1 MERTYFIKTDRI
13 GFSKWN
19 RDDIELA
26 RTLWGNPDVTK
37 FICASGHFS
46 EEDIQ
51 ERLAVEIG
59 NEDKY
64 QVQYWPIFEL
74 NSNEFIGCCGLRP
87 YKKNQYE
94 MGFHLLPEYW
104 GEKFATE
111 AANAVIDY
119 AFRHFHAEGECRK
132 RCVNS

>member
-94 MGFHLLPEYW
+94 MGFHLLPEYL
-104 GEKFATE
+104 GGKVC
-111 AANAVIDY
+111 N
-119 AFRHFHAEGECRK
+119 RSCK
-132 RCVNS
+132 RSH